1 MKSPLWNDIT
11 NQEAVRR
18 QPWIVPEDAWGKF
31 TTPSALAG
39 LINQFPPISLDE
51 IESVALLNRN
61 DIKYILTTGQLLQVI
76 RDLPPE
82 YQVLAVRGRRF
93 NPYRTLYFDT
103 PDLALFHRHIN
114 GCAESYK
121 VRSREY
127 TSSGDSF
134 LEVKRKTNQ
143 GRTIKNRIETEHPLE
158 TITSQAGHWLENYFP
173 YDSTSLEPILWN
185 TFTRITLVNHKNLE
199 RVTIDI
205 DLVFY
210 KDYRVVSLGCLA
222 VTEVKQDSSRRGSPF
237 TAAMRAQKI
246 HPQGFSKYCIGT
258 ALLYSQIKKNAL
270 KPKLLQIR
278 KMIGGTNSNEH
289 F

>member
-1 MKSPLWNDIT
+1 MKSPLWNEIT
-11 NQEAVRR
+11 NREAIRV
-18 QPWIVPEDAWGKF
+18 QPWILPEGAWGKS
-31 TTPSALAG
+31 TQPSALED
-39 LINQFPPISLDE
+39 LVDQFPPISLDE

-61 DIKYILTTGQLLQVI
+61 DIKYILTTDQLLQVI

-82 YQVLAVRGRRF
+82 YQVLSVGGQRF

-103 PDLALFHRHIN
+103 PDLALYHRHVN
-114 GCAESYK
+114 GGVDSYK

-143 GRTIKNRIETEHPLE
+143 GRTIKNRIETGQPLE
-158 TITSQAGHWLENYFP
+158 MITYQAEHWLEKYYP
-173 YDSTSLEPILWN
+173 YDSRNLKPILWN
-185 TFTRITLVNHKNLE
+185 TFTRITLVNRRNLE
-199 RVTIDI
+199 RVTIDVN
-205 DLVFY
+205 LAFY
-210 KDYRVVSLGCLA
+210 ADYQVVSLGCLA
-222 VTEVKQDSSRRGSPF
+222 IAEVKQDSSKRGSPF
-237 TAAMRAQKI
+237 AAAMRAQKI

-258 ALLYSQIKKNAL
+258 ALLYSQVKKNAL
-270 KPKLLQIR
+270 KPKLLQIQ